1 MNADERRYFSG
12 GLGGEEVGAELLA
25 LGGGH
30 GSGFAGS
37 GSGNFGGGGFRRA
50 WFWRECV
57 RRGRGGKGRGG
68 IGKDEFAAEV
78 IDGPVE
84 ADAED
89 AAAGGDF

>member
-25 LGGGH
+25 LGVGH
-30 GSGFAGS
+30 GSGFAGTGL
-37 GSGNFGGGGFRRA
+37 GSFGGRGFMSA
-50 WFWRECV
+50 WFFVECMRHGRGDRG
-57 RRGRGGKGRGG
+57 RRG
-68 IGKDEFAAEV
+68 IGEDEFAAEV